1 MAQQP
6 DITTNQKIPEIIDS
20 PQKTGFLNRLKI
32 AAKIGKHIFCL
43 LGDDK
48 ESEKLFR
55 LSELRN
61 EDVGATVSR
70 VVTTGFNLIPSNL
83 DRLDFASG
91 DNDVV
96 VDVERTSCNTF
107 KITTREGLV
116 FHDWESSKK
125 HTTMYWL
132 MRDKSKKLYTPN
144 TFFAASALNR
154 SFVHGTCRFPGDEFL
169 PGKGGVVIEAGAYVG
184 YKAISFA
191 QRVGSSGKVIV
202 IEASPDNFRLLCSN
216 IDENG
221 LGEVAK
227 PINCAVWNK
236 DEKLLLMSKTRM
248 KHTIVD
254 TDELSFEAND
264 TINAKSLDTIIDD
277 FGLEAVDFLNL
288 QLNGAEIEAIEGLQR
303 NFHRVRYINIVSRHH
318 REGTL
323 VVNQARK
330 MLEDRGC
337 EIVVDCR
344 TARLYNLTARVNC
357 QL

>member
-1 MAQQP
+1 
-6 DITTNQKIPEIIDS
+6 
-20 PQKTGFLNRLKI
+20 
-32 AAKIGKHIFCL
+32 
-43 LGDDK
+43 
-48 ESEKLFR
+48 
-55 LSELRN
+55 
-61 EDVGATVSR
+61 
-70 VVTTGFNLIPSNL
+70 
-83 DRLDFASG
+83 
-91 DNDVV
+91 
-96 VDVERTSCNTF
+96 
-107 KITTREGLV
+107 
-116 FHDWESSKK
+116 
-125 HTTMYWL
+125 
-132 MRDKSKKLYTPN
+132 
-144 TFFAASALNR
+144 
-154 SFVHGTCRFPGDEFL
+154 
-169 PGKGGVVIEAGAYVG
+169 
-184 YKAISFA
+184 
-191 QRVGSSGKVIV
+191 
-202 IEASPDNFRLLCSN
+202 
-216 IDENG
+216 
-221 LGEVAK
+221 
-227 PINCAVWNK
+227 
-236 DEKLLLMSKTRM
+236 M